1 MPIVDNYFREVGKLT
16 GRNYGLFDY
25 VGHSEPDHIIISS
38 ASSVSTIEEV
48 VNYRNARGEKLGLV
62 KVRLWRPF
70 SVDHLLKAI
79 PKSVKKIAVLDR

>member
-1 MPIVDNYFREVGKLT
+1 MEHYLGEVGKLT
-16 GRNYGLFDY
+16 GRKYGLFDY
-25 VGHSEPDHIIISS
+25 VGHSEPEHVIISS

-48 VNYRNARGEKLGLV
+48 VNYRNARGERLGLV

-70 SVDHLLKAI
+70 SVEHLLNAL